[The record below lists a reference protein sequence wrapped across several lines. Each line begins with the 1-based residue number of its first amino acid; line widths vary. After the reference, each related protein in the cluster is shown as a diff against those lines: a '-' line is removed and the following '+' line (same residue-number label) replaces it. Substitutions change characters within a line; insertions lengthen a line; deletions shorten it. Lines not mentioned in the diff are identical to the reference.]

1 VKKPAKGRVPRVRQ
15 SVPRTAPFTTGVVRG
30 PWFGGNLM
38 RVLLTGGTGLLGG
51 ALLKKLLAGKYE
63 VRCLIR
69 GESAGA
75 SRLDKWRV
83 EVVCGDAGD
92 VRDLSRALS
101 GMDAFLHVAGIEY
114 APQVV
119 EAARGEGVERLVM
132 VGSTSVHSTYE
143 FRSSRKLRMEKLVR
157 ESGLD
162 YTIVRPAM
170 IYGSELDKNMHRLLR
185 FLDRSPVYPMFGS
198 GENLW
203 QPVYHEDCAQGVY
216 EALVRPVAVG
226 QSYDLPGA
234 EPLTYLELMKTAAR
248 ALGKKPRVIQ
258 LPLEPVRRSLAAA
271 ERLRLPLPIRSEQVL
286 RLREDKAYP
295 YEKARRELGYAPR
308 PFRDGIALE
317 VARLRELGM
326 VRS

>member
-1 VKKPAKGRVPRVRQ
+1 
-15 SVPRTAPFTTGVVRG
+15 
-30 PWFGGNLM
+30 M
-38 RVLLTGGTGLLGG
+38 RILLTGGAGLLGG
-51 ALLKKLLAGKYE
+51 ALLPLLLAGSHE
-63 VRCLIR
+63 IRCLVR
-69 GESAGA
+69 QSGAGA
-75 SRLDKWRV
+75 WRLDSERV
-83 EVVCGDAGD
+83 ERVRGDAGD
-92 VRDLSRALS
+92 SEDLYRALS
-101 GMDAFLHVAGIEY
+101 GMEAIVHVAGIEY

-119 EAARGEGVERLVM
+119 EAARWAGVRRLVV

-143 FRSSRKLRMEKLVR
+143 FRSRPKLRMEKLVR

-216 EALVRPVAVG
+216 EALARPVAVG

-234 EPLTYLELMKTAAR
+234 EPMTYLKLVKTAAG

-258 LPLEPVRRSLAAA
+258 LPLEPVRRSVAAA

-286 RLREDKAYP
+286 RLQEDKAYP
-295 YEKARRELGYAPR
+295 YEKARRELGYEPR